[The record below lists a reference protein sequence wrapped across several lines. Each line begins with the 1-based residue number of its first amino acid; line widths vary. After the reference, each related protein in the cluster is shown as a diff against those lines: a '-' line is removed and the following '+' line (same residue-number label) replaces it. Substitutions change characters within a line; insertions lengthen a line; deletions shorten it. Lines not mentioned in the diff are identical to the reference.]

1 MTTTGI
7 TYQELLKNVLNLND
21 DEISHLNSA
30 GIGDIMDW
38 KTLNEDDVTNMVA
51 QIRKEKWE
59 KTPGTPVY
67 KTFRVVQERNLK
79 TLWSEVRIHY
89 ELNMGIKLILEDSP
103 DSDHLKAWEARRKE
117 REAFA
122 DPPSDQRPLSATISR
137 NWVKGFELLDEW
149 ISSHVEDSYK
159 IPLSVM
165 IRPAAAN
172 KWNDA
177 WKGKNLL
184 TLYST
189 FCPRATWRTPT
200 GGGTKT
206 KVVREYVAAG
216 SVKLWQILFAIFQ
229 DHPAY
234 SHIKSFRKERDGIG
248 AYNSLRQHYL
258 GRNAVNNMATEL
270 EAEFNNLSYNGET
283 RRWNFEK
290 YVTKHVELYNRV
302 QELEAY
308 GYSGM
313 DVQSRVRKFISGIKT
328 AKLDVVKTSVLA
340 DPKLQSD
347 FDRVANLYK
356 DYICQDKSLNSSK
369 RDAANI
375 AGVQGGQSNGNNRNG
390 RNGRNNQNQGG
401 NSNGSDNNRNSNG
414 RNVSDVSVQDRYY
427 TKEEYAKL
435 SADEKAALYR
445 MRKRRKTDGGGSNNG
460 GNLNA
465 NLSALVTSMA
475 AQLSAMNQNGQEN
488 DSNGQQ
494 APEESNGASEGG
506 NSTHPAL
513 RQRTRGRS

>member
-1 MTTTGI
+1 MTTTGT
-7 TYQELLKNVLNLND
+7 TYEDLLKNALSLNA
-21 DEISHLNSA
+21 DEIEHLKSA
-30 GIGDIMDW
+30 GIGDIMGW

-59 KTPGTPVY
+59 KTPGATPVY
-67 KTFRVVQERNLK
+67 KTFRVVQERNVK

-89 ELNMGIKLILEDSP
+89 ELNIGIKAILDGTPNSDS
-103 DSDHLKAWEARRKE
+103 LMAWEARRKE

-122 DPPSDQRPLSATISR
+122 DPPSDQRPLSAMISR
-137 NWVKGFELLDEW
+137 NWVKGFEVLDEW
-149 ISSHVEDSYK
+149 ISSHIEDSYK

-172 KWNDA
+172 KWNDT
-177 WKGKNLL
+177 WRTENLHSQ
-184 TLYST
+184 YST
-189 FCPRATWRTPT
+189 FCPRVTWRTLPS
-200 GGGTKT
+200 GEKMKVTKEW
-206 KVVREYVAAG
+206 VPAG

-234 SHIKSFRKERDGIG
+234 SHIKGFRKRKDGIG

-258 GRNAVNNMATEL
+258 GKNAVNNMATEL

-302 QELEAY
+302 QELEAH

-313 DVQSRVRKFISGIKT
+313 DAQSRVRKFMSGIKT

-347 FDRVANLYK
+347 FDRVSNLYK

-375 AGVQGGQSNGNNRNG
+375 AGLQGGQSTGNNRNG
-390 RNGRNNQNQGG
+390 RNGRNQNQG
-401 NSNGSDNNRNSNG
+401 NGSDNRRNSNG

-435 SADEKAALYR
+435 SADEKSALYR

-460 GNLNA
+460 GNQNLNA
-465 NLSALVTSMA
+465 NVSAFVTAMA
-475 AQLSAMNQNGQEN
+475 TQLSAMNQNGQDN
-488 DSNGQQ
+488 DSGEQQ
-494 APEESNGASEGG
+494 APEDSNGATEGG
-506 NSTHPAL
+506 NRNHPAL
-513 RQRTRGRS
+513 RQSTRGRN